1 MQMAVVEQEV
11 SSMFVNKD
19 AIRQLVAEVNERMG
33 FVPDLTATP
42 EKVRLMMRMDGIEPE
57 DNAFTS
63 ELQRMRYE
71 ED

>member
-1 MQMAVVEQEV
+1 MAVIEREV
-11 SSMFVNKD
+11 GSMFANKD

-33 FVPDLTATP
+33 FVPDLTTTP

-63 ELQRMRYE
+63 ELLRMRCE